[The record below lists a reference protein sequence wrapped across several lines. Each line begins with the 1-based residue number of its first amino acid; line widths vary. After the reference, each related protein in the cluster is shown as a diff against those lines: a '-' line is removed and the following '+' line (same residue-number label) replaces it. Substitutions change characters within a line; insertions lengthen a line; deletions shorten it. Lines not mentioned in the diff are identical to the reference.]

1 MLIDTHCHLNIMTRE
16 HFTKNEFLKFA
27 PEEIL
32 QLSEFIKN
40 AERNSVLKIINVG
53 TDLVESQSCIEIAHL
68 FKQCYAIIGMHPAD
82 KTLDNYKQELKDI
95 FALAHHSKVVGI
107 GECGIDL
114 YHKTNPYSLQEKA
127 FKEQIEFALQHN
139 LPLSVHSRDSAEET
153 LNCLLPYR
161 NENIR
166 GVIHC
171 YAYDKSYAQEFINLN
186 FVLGIGGT
194 ATYPKNNAIREA
206 ILHVG
211 IKNIILETDA
221 PYLAPQEIRGKKNEP
236 AHIALIAQY
245 LANLFEV
252 SPEFVAK
259 TTTETATTLF
269 NLE

>member
-1 MLIDTHCHLNIMTRE
+1 MTRE
-16 HFTKNEFLKFA
+16 HFAKNEFLKFS

-32 QLSEFIKN
+32 HLSEFIKN
-40 AERNSVLKIINVG
+40 AEKQNVFKIINVG

-68 FKQCYAIIGMHPAD
+68 FEPCYAIIGMHPAD
-82 KTLDNYKQELKDI
+82 KALDNYKEELKDI
-95 FALAHHSKVVGI
+95 FSLVHHSKVVGI

-114 YHKTNPYSLQEKA
+114 YHKTNPYSVQEKV

-139 LPLSVHSRDSAEET
+139 LPLSVHSRDASEET
-153 LNCLLPYR
+153 LNCLLPYKQEK
-161 NENIR
+161 NLR

-171 YAYDKSYAQEFINLN
+171 YAYDKSYAQEFINLD

-194 ATYPKNNAIREA
+194 ATYPKNTAIREA

-211 IKNIILETDA
+211 LKHIILETDA

-236 AHIALIAQY
+236 AHIALIAKY

-252 SPEFVAK
+252 SQEFVAQ
-259 TTTETATTLF
+259 TTTNTASHIF
-269 NLE
+269 NFEK